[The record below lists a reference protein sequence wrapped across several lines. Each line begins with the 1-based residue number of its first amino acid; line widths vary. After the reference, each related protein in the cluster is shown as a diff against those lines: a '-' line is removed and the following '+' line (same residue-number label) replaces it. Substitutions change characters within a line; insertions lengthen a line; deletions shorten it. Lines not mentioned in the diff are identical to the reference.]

1 MSEPVAQDIK
11 LQGLLVNYKKH
22 LKYLI
27 PLFFLILFVT
37 LKLFM
42 VKGKA
47 ETDYLSAKYAFE
59 KWQQGKS
66 FDNALLRNLRTLIR
80 KHPEL
85 AAKYDKAMLQ
95 QMIAAGD
102 KKLADPLLEA
112 TANSTTALSNFYEQF
127 SQISLLI
134 AKEEYREA
142 LHASL
147 YLKTEMESS
156 TDFWADKAKKY
167 RGSTLFAF
175 NLMRRAMLCQKLGMG
190 DEEIKA
196 WKEFK
201 MYAGWGSSDDT
212 KCIAPV
218 NKDAFSQLYNHFAH
232 HKVTLDDYIR
242 YREISLK

>member
-1 MSEPVAQDIK
+1 MTRTVAPELK
-11 LQGLLVNYKKH
+11 LQGLLINYKKH

-27 PLFFLILFVT
+27 PIFFLILFVA

-47 ETDYLSAKYAFE
+47 ETDYLSAKVAFE

-80 KHPEL
+80 KYPEL
-85 AAKYDKAMLQ
+85 STKYDKAILQ

-102 KKLADPLLEA
+102 KKLIEPLLEK
-112 TANSTTALSNFYEQF
+112 STLGPEALSTFYEQF
-127 SQISLLI
+127 SHISLLI
-134 AKEEYREA
+134 AQENYDA
-142 LHASL
+142 AFAASGR
-147 YLKTEMESS
+147 LKTEMENA
-156 TDFWADKAKKY
+156 TDFWVDTAKKY

-175 NLMRRAMLCQKLGMG
+175 NLMRRAMLCQKLGLG
-190 DEEIKA
+190 DEEISA

-201 MYAGWGSSDDT
+201 MYAGWGVSQDID
-212 KCIAPV
+212 CIAPV
-218 NKDAFSQLYNHFAH
+218 NRDAFSQLYNHFAH
-232 HKVTLDDYIR
+232 HKVSLDDYIK